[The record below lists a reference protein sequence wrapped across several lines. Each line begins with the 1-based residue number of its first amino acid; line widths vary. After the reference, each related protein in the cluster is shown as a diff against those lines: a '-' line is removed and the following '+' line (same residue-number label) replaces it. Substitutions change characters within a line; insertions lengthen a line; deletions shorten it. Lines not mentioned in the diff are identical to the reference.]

1 MATQQ
6 ELGKEQRLHQLEQK
20 QFHAFEEMIQ
30 NQEPEKE
37 WLKIVQELSKIEP
50 EPEGRW
56 GLI

>member
-6 ELGKEQRLHQLEQK
+6 ELGKEQRLYQLEQK
-20 QFHAFEEMIQ
+20 QFHVFEEMIQ

>member
-6 ELGKEQRLHQLEQK
+6 ELGKEQRLYQLEQK
-20 QFHAFEEMIQ
+20 QFHAFEEMI
-30 NQEPEKE
+30 QEPEKE

-50 EPEGRW
+50 EPEGSW